1 MITLVPID
9 GSQSSLD
16 AVKYAVRREPQS
28 ELLLLYVA
36 PSGRQGDL
44 EQGRFLLE
52 DSRRQCQVIAQDVQI
67 RTRLEIG
74 DRRSKLTEVSENCD
88 LVVMSAHGENG
99 LPHVDRV
106 SPEAAE
112 ITEGVNAPVVL
123 VLPTGEGI
131 VGGAAD
137 DWDEYTEALTGHA
150 A

>member
-16 AVKYAVRREPQS
+16 AVKYAARREPKG

-36 PSGRQGDL
+36 PSGREGDL
-44 EQGRFLLE
+44 AQGRFLLE
-52 DSRRQCQVIAQDVQI
+52 ERRRQCQVLACDVQI
-67 RTRLEIG
+67 RTLLEIG
-74 DRRSKLTEVSENCD
+74 DRRSKLNEIAEGCD

-112 ITEGVNAPVVL
+112 ITGQVHAPVVL
-123 VLPTGEGI
+123 VLPTGKGI
-131 VGGAAD
+131 VGDRAGYRED
-137 DWDEYTEALTGHA
+137 QIEALTGHA

>member
-16 AVKYAVRREPQS
+16 AVKYAVRREPQG

-36 PSGRQGDL
+36 PSGREGDL
-44 EQGRFLLE
+44 EQGRILLE
-52 DSRRQCQVIAQDVQI
+52 DGRRQCQVIAQDVRI
-67 RTRLEIG
+67 RTLLEIG
-74 DRRSKLTEVSENCD
+74 DRRSKLTEVSEDCD

-106 SPEAAE
+106 SPEAVE
-112 ITEGVNAPVVL
+112 MTGQVHAPVVL

-137 DWDEYTEALTGHA
+137 YWEDHTEALTGHA

>member
-9 GSQSSLD
+9 GSQSSLE
-16 AVKYAVRREPQS
+16 ALKYAVRRHPRG

-44 EQGRFLLE
+44 ERGRFLLE
-52 DSRRQCQVIAQDVQI
+52 DSQRRCRFIAQGVQVS
-67 RTRLEIG
+67 TRLEVG
-74 DRRSKLTEVSENCD
+74 DPRSKLSEAAKQCD
-88 LVVMSAHGENG
+88 LIVMSAHGENG

-112 ITEGVNAPVVL
+112 LSHQVHRPVVL
-123 VLPTGEGI
+123 VLPTGKVIRGE
-131 VGGAAD
+131 AD
-137 DWDEYTEALTGHA
+137 ELVEEDEEALTGNA

>member
-16 AVKYAVRREPQS
+16 AVKYAVRREPKG

-44 EQGRFLLE
+44 EQGRLILE
-52 DSRRQCQVIAQDVQI
+52 ERRRQCQIIARGVRI

-74 DRRSKLTEVSENCD
+74 DRRSKLTEISETCD

-106 SPEAAE
+106 SPEAAQ
-112 ITEGVNAPVVL
+112 ITGQVQAPVVL
-123 VLPTGEGI
+123 VLPTGKGI

-137 DWDEYTEALTGHA
+137 YLEDHAEALTGHA